1 MGENIVGKNIRK
13 YRLLR
18 GYTKRELAERAKL
31 AHVTIVKYE
40 KGERNASS
48 YSLYKLS
55 RALDVCISDLVK
67 QKYILNSK
75 GGGNMDFKR
84 IAQYL
89 FFYNH
94 TVSPSIDIEEDIVD
108 LYEYMLEFENSDFEY
123 WLKDNDL
130 EKAYEEFIK
139 DI

>member
-67 QKYILNSK
+67 
-75 GGGNMDFKR
+75 
-84 IAQYL
+84 
-89 FFYNH
+89 
-94 TVSPSIDIEEDIVD
+94 
-108 LYEYMLEFENSDFEY
+108 
-123 WLKDNDL
+123 
-130 EKAYEEFIK
+130 
-139 DI
+139 